1 MQDSRNFTTNHQP
14 MTLEER
20 KRALGLKPTALD
32 TGFEPD
38 FGCSKYT
45 ESDYLPGKQEERRKL
60 RAPAGADL
68 SHLNSPHF
76 RALQRIGSKGG
87 KRSRK

>member
-1 MQDSRNFTTNHQP
+1 

-38 FGCSKYT
+38 FGSSKYG
-45 ESDYLPGKQEERRKL
+45 ESDYLPGRQQDRRKL

-76 RALQRIGSKGG
+76 RALQRIGSMGG
-87 KRSRK
+87 KRAKK